1 MSIPIFSP
9 IMISKLIIIILII
22 QSSFVLCLELDD
34 IEDTVNSV
42 DYTEHIEKQLGETVS
57 NINNTWANFKNDTTE
72 DIGNTV
78 NDINQWFKDKC
89 VD

>member
-1 MSIPIFSP
+1 
-9 IMISKLIIIILII
+9 MISKLIIIIILII
-22 QSSFVLCLELDD
+22 QSSVVLCLQLED
-34 IEDTVNSV
+34 IEDTAVNSV